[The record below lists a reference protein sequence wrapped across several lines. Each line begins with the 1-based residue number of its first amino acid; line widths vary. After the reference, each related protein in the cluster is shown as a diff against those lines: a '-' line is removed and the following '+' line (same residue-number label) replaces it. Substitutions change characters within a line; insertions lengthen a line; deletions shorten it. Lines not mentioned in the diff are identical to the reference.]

1 MKMLVFDLDGTLL
14 SSDGYISLNTK
25 EYLMQKKKD
34 NYKIVVATG
43 RVKNSAME
51 VTRGGEIVDIFINDT
66 GALIYD
72 NNLKEELFVR
82 HLSKDFAKYILD
94 LYDNEKIHFIDV
106 CDHDYIYK
114 LTDVP
119 EDNPVII
126 NVREKREL
134 MDNIGDIIH
143 IGIDFYDNDSATDMY
158 NDLKRDFPQLS
169 IILMQDSFA
178 TRKWIEIMPPGC
190 TKTNAIKWV
199 AEYYNIN
206 DEDII
211 CFGDGLNDVD
221 MLENCG
227 IGVAMAN
234 ALDEVKK
241 VADLVTR
248 KTNVEDGI
256 VDFLENY
263 LK

>member
-14 SSDGYISLNTK
+14 SGDGYVSLKTK
-25 EYLMQKKKD
+25 EYLIKKKED

-43 RVKNSAME
+43 RVKNSAIE
-51 VTRGGEIVDIFINDT
+51 VTRGGDMVDIFINDT

-72 NNLKEELFVR
+72 NNFKRELFVK
-82 HLSKDFAKYILD
+82 HLSSSFAEYVLD
-94 LYDNEKIHFIDV
+94 LYDKEKIHFIDV

-114 LTDVP
+114 LTDTP
-119 EDNPVII
+119 EDNPVVI
-126 NVREKREL
+126 NVSSKEEIL
-134 MDNIGDIIH
+134 DNIGDIIH
-143 IGIDFYDNDSATDMY
+143 VGIDAYENHVAINMY
-158 NDLKRDFPQLS
+158 NDLKRQFPELT

-178 TRKWIEIMPPGC
+178 TRKWIEIMPSGC

-206 DEDII
+206 NDDII

-227 IGVAMAN
+227 LGVAMAN
-234 ALDEVKK
+234 ALDEVKE
-241 VADLVTR
+241 VANLVTR